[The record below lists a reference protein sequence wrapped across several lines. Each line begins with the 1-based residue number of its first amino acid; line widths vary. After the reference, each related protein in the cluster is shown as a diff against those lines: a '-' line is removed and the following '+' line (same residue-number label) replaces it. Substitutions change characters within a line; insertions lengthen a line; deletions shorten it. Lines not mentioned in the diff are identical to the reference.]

1 MVGEESHLELIVS
14 EMEGS
19 SETGAGAK
27 EDDTVRLEEV
37 TDDTRAETSTT
48 ERRRFSTRSQAAS
61 RKTAEVA
68 LMTGLRS
75 MELDEVEG
83 NMGIHMVL
91 IEQLLGILEKEHL
104 EYVQREGLDINVDP
118 EKSYMK
124 YYE

>member
-1 MVGEESHLELIVS
+1 MIVS

-19 SETGAGAK
+19 SENGAGAK

-83 NMGIHMVL
+83 NMGIHM
-91 IEQLLGILEKEHL
+91 
-104 EYVQREGLDINVDP
+104 
-118 EKSYMK
+118 SS
-124 YYE
+124 

>member
-1 MVGEESHLELIVS
+1 MEWSERSAISSRIES

-19 SETGAGAK
+19 SENGAGAK
-27 EDDTVRLEEV
+27 EDDTVNRVEEAT
-37 TDDTRAETSTT
+37 TDTTAGEQSTT

-68 LMTGLRS
+68 LLTGIRS

-83 NMGIHMVL
+83 NIGIHLVL

-104 EYVQREGLDINVDP
+104 EYV
-118 EKSYMK
+118 
-124 YYE
+124 